1 MQKSIVNVKVKNIS
15 FFFFSSEPTKSMQV
29 KKSDN
34 RMIIASFVI
43 GGLLV
48 LALIILCTLCI
59 LLKIHKEKKGHTLP
73 LKDIKPINIK
83 SAEGNYRPIHLRG
96 FSSGGSGGSFMP
108 LLKLGSIKSASDTSG
123 YGGEMDGKYHAP
135 DQSSNQAGIY
145 LLKVNYRNTRTRRR
159 SSVFIVDFEHI
170 PHLKFLSLTLNM

>member
-1 MQKSIVNVKVKNIS
+1 
-15 FFFFSSEPTKSMQV
+15 MQV

-59 LLKIHKEKKGHTLP
+59 LLKIHKEKKSLTLP

-83 SAEGNYRPIHLRG
+83 SAEGNYRQIRLRG
-96 FSSGGSGGSFMP
+96 FSSGGFDGSFMP
-108 LLKLGSIKSASDTSG
+108 LLKPGSIKSASDTSG
-123 YGGEMDGKYHAP
+123 DGGEMEGKYHAP
-135 DQSSNQAGIY
+135 DQSSNPGGIY
-145 LLKVNYRNTRTRRR
+145 LLKVNYRNTRMRRR

-170 PHLKFLSLTLNM
+170 PHLVFLFLTLNM